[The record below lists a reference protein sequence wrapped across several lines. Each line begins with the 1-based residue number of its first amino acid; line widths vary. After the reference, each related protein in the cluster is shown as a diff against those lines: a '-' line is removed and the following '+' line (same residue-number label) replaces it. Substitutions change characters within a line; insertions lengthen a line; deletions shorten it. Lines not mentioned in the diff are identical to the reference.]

1 MSSFGV
7 KVRLVFKMF
16 FIFLS
21 PACGRE
27 TDENCIQQFLS
38 ERGGYELYFPSPS
51 ENPSDFLHP
60 ILASLAP
67 SGSLAEPTLKCK
79 HLSRKRARGK

>member
-1 MSSFGV
+1 MHSTIF
-7 KVRLVFKMF
+7 VR
-16 FIFLS
+16 
-21 PACGRE
+21 
-27 TDENCIQQFLS
+27 
-38 ERGGYELYFPSPS
+38 ERRIRTLFPPSPS